1 MEHEE
6 IEQAFRDY
14 FGKDWEIELRDFKHG
29 GFGWYDA
36 IRAGR
41 SVQPMV
47 MRFKKW
53 KCIKFGHSFK
63 PIDVI
68 IFGIKTN
75 AINQDMSAKIKCR
88 CCGEEFV
95 HKYA

>member
-36 IRAGR
+36 IRAER
-41 SVQPMV
+41 SVKPMV
-47 MRFKKW
+47 IPPDGYRLLKRGEIIMEGDIYMIGLHHWQTTNRTGAKW
-53 KCIKFGHSFK
+53 NPNGLWPMARK
-63 PIDVI
+63 V
-68 IFGIKTN
+68 N
-75 AINQDMSAKIKCR
+75 
-88 CCGEEFV
+88 
-95 HKYA
+95 